1 MDTYY
6 IDGQF
11 VDEDKAVISA
21 KDIVVLRGFGVFDS
35 LITYNKRPFKL
46 KEHVKRLQNSAKHIG
61 LEIKPSKEEI
71 CRITEETIKRNT
83 HHDESKI
90 RIVYTGGISS
100 DGVTPDGN
108 GSLIVMVNPRRKL
121 PDHWYKDGAKIITV
135 DIERTLPSAKSTT
148 YLSGIYAL
156 AQAKP
161 QNAIESVY
169 VDRHDRVLEG
179 TTTNFFMFRDNKLIT
194 AGKDILP
201 GITRSV
207 ILELAN
213 GEYDVEIRD
222 IDKREIASAA
232 EIFIT
237 ASNKEVVPVAKVND
251 LTIGNGKPGPQTRKM
266 MQLFR
271 DYTIAFSRGEKG
283 YE

>member
-11 VDEDKAVISA
+11 VDEDKAFISA

-46 KEHVKRLQNSAKHIG
+46 KEHVERLQNSAKHIG
-61 LEIKPSKEEI
+61 LEIKLSKEEI

-108 GSLIVMVNPRRKL
+108 GSLIVMVTPRRKL

-156 AQAKP
+156 AQARP

-201 GITRSV
+201 GVTRSV

-213 GEYDVEIRD
+213 GIFEVDIRD
-222 IDKREIASAA
+222 IDKREIASA
-232 EIFIT
+232 EEVFIT
-237 ASNKEVVPVAKVND
+237 ASNKEVVPVVTVND
-251 LTIGNGKPGPQTRKM
+251 LTIGTGKPGPRTRKIM
-266 MQLFR
+266 ELFLE
-271 DYTIAFSRGEKG
+271 YTTAFSRGES
-283 YE
+283 

>member
-11 VDEDKAVISA
+11 VDEDQAFISA

-46 KEHVKRLQNSAKHIG
+46 KEHVERLQNSAKHIG

-108 GSLIVMVNPRRKL
+108 GSLIVMVTPRRKL

-148 YLSGIYAL
+148 YLSGIYSL
-156 AQAKP
+156 AQARQK
-161 QNAIESVY
+161 NAIESVY

-179 TTTNFFMFRDNKLIT
+179 TTTNFFMFKDNKLIT

-201 GITRSV
+201 GITRGV
-207 ILELAN
+207 ILELV
-213 GEYDVEIRD
+213 EDKYEVEIRD
-222 IDKREIASAA
+222 IDRTEIASAE

-237 ASNKEVVPVAKVND
+237 ASNKEVVPVVRVND
-251 LTIGNGKPGPQTRKM
+251 LTVGNGKPGPQTRNV

-271 DYTIAFSRGEKG
+271 DYTNAFSRGES
-283 YE
+283 

>member
-1 MDTYY
+1 MDIYY

-21 KDIVVLRGFGVFDS
+21 KDIAVLRGFGVFDS
-35 LITYNKRPFKL
+35 LITYSKRPFRL
-46 KEHVKRLQNSAKHIG
+46 KEHVERLKNSAKHIG
-61 LEIKPSKEEI
+61 LEVAPSNEEI
-71 CRITEETIKRNT
+71 CRITEETIKLNPD
-83 HHDESKI
+83 HEESKI

-108 GSLIVMVNPRRKL
+108 GSLIVMVTPRRKL
-121 PDHWYKDGAKIITV
+121 PDHWYIDGTKIITV
-135 DIERTLPSAKSTT
+135 DIERILPFAKSTD
-148 YLSGIYAL
+148 YLSAIYAL
-156 AQAKP
+156 AQARQ

-213 GEYDVEIRD
+213 DQYEVEIRD
-222 IDKREIASAA
+222 IDKREIASA
-232 EIFIT
+232 EEMFIT
-237 ASNKEVVPVAKVND
+237 ASNKEVVPVVQVND
-251 LTIGNGKPGPQTRKM
+251 LTIGNGKPGPQTRRV

-271 DYTIAFSRGEKG
+271 DYTNAFSRGES
-283 YE
+283 

>member
-1 MDTYY
+1 MDIYY

-21 KDIVVLRGFGVFDS
+21 KDIVVLRGFGVFDA
-35 LITYNKRPFKL
+35 LITYNKRPFRL
-46 KEHVKRLQNSAKHIG
+46 KEHVERLQNSAKHIS
-61 LEIKPSKEEI
+61 LEIKPSNEEI
-71 CRITEETIKRNT
+71 CRITEETIKRNPD
-83 HHDESKI
+83 HDESKI

-108 GSLIVMVNPRRKL
+108 GSLMVMVTPRRKL
-121 PDHWYKDGAKIITV
+121 PDHWYKDGTKIITV
-135 DIERTLPSAKSTT
+135 DIERTLPGAKSTN
-148 YLSGIYAL
+148 YLSAIYAL
-156 AQAKP
+156 GQARQ

-207 ILELAN
+207 ILELAD
-213 GEYDVEIRD
+213 GKYEVEIRD
-222 IDKREIASAA
+222 IDRREIASAE

-237 ASNKEVVPVAKVND
+237 ASNKEVVPVVKVND
-251 LTIGNGKPGPQTRKM
+251 LTVGNGKPGPHTQKV

-271 DYTIAFSRGEKG
+271 DYTTAFSRGES
-283 YE
+283 

>member
-1 MDTYY
+1 MDIYY

-11 VDEDKAVISA
+11 VDEDKAFISA
-21 KDIVVLRGFGVFDS
+21 KDIVILRGFGVFDS

-46 KEHVKRLQNSAKHIG
+46 KEHVERLQNSAKHIG
-61 LEIKPSKEEI
+61 LEIEPGKEEI

-90 RIVYTGGISS
+90 RIVYTGGIRS

-108 GSLIVMVNPRRKL
+108 GSLIVMVTPRRKL
-121 PDHWYKDGAKIITV
+121 PDQWYTDGAKIITV
-135 DIERTLPSAKSTT
+135 DIERTLPRAKSTT
-148 YLSGIYAL
+148 YLSAIYAL
-156 AQAKP
+156 GQARR

-194 AGKDILP
+194 AGKDILH

-207 ILELAN
+207 ILELAD
-213 GEYDVEIRD
+213 GKYKVEVRN
-222 IDKREIASAA
+222 IDKKEIASAD

-237 ASNKEVVPVAKVND
+237 ASNKEVVPITKVND
-251 LTIGNGKPGPQTRKM
+251 LTIGNGRPGPQTQRL

-271 DYTIAFSRGEKG
+271 DYTTAFSRGEL
-283 YE
+283 